1 MEDMAT
7 TPTPTATPD
16 ATAAT
21 ATPQATTSQP
31 TTTPPHAT
39 ASQATT
45 TPREDTPAP
54 DADPDGAPLTS
65 WEGFDIGLPDNV
77 LDPAALASF
86 GKAAVDMG
94 LTPKQARALAQW
106 QTGQIARARER
117 LLEAGH
123 KELERAWGEDCQR
136 NREAVLGLVARID
149 RMTGDDAFSRALG
162 ESGAACF
169 PGVARGLY
177 AVASLL
183 AEDSTGAAAGAASSA
198 REESPL
204 DGLTNALREARAA
217 HTDGRG

>member
-1 MEDMAT
+1 
-7 TPTPTATPD
+7 
-16 ATAAT
+16 
-21 ATPQATTSQP
+21 
-31 TTTPPHAT
+31 
-39 ASQATT
+39 
-45 TPREDTPAP
+45 
-54 DADPDGAPLTS
+54 
-65 WEGFDIGLPDNV
+65 
-77 LDPAALASF
+77 
-86 GKAAVDMG
+86 MG

-106 QTGQIARARER
+106 QTGQIAKARER

>member
-31 TTTPPHAT
+31 TTT
-39 ASQATT
+39 QATT
-45 TPREDTPAP
+45 THEAAAPPQTTPSQPATTPRPDAPAP
-54 DADPDGAPLTS
+54 DADPDGAPLAS

-106 QTGQIARARER
+106 QTGQIAKARER
-117 LLEAGH
+117 LL
-123 KELERAWGEDCQR
+123 
-136 NREAVLGLVARID
+136 
-149 RMTGDDAFSRALG
+149 
-162 ESGAACF
+162 
-169 PGVARGLY
+169 
-177 AVASLL
+177 
-183 AEDSTGAAAGAASSA
+183 
-198 REESPL
+198 
-204 DGLTNALREARAA
+204 
-217 HTDGRG
+217 